1 MKVKAIAILS
11 VFAALFSYSGA
22 RAQNFINPYDR
33 PLVDLSSQGLPP
45 QIVVPDPTF
54 NPVPTSTAG
63 QIFINPYMGGYLPH
77 FGSSFGSGFGFG
89 SPLGFSPYNYSHS
102 FGTPYFSGH
111 IGSSLPVGLGLGL
124 GLGLGGHNYGFNNYG
139 FNNYGFNN
147 YGSMGWGYRPGWG
160 SLSGGGIPSSGRLS
174 STRVIQTAPSKASG
188 NYYAPSTAD
197 STASGSYY
205 SSTPYSGNYQTFEPR
220 KKSVDRDYWGSS
232 GSPYPKDLNSVP
244 WSK

>member
-1 MKVKAIAILS
+1 MKVKAIALLS
-11 VFAALFSYSGA
+11 VFAALFSFSEA

-33 PLVDLSSQGLPP
+33 PLVDLSSQGMPP

-77 FGSSFGSGFGFG
+77 FGSGFGFG
-89 SPLGFSPYNYSHS
+89 SPFSFSPYNYSHS

-124 GLGLGGHNYGFNNYG
+124 GLGLGGHTYG

-197 STASGSYY
+197 PTASGSYY
-205 SSTPYSGNYQTFEPR
+205 ASTPYSSNYQTFEPR